1 MRKLIVTT
9 FLTVDGR
16 WLSTADSSGTWNRL
30 AYYAA
35 ESVG

>member
-9 FLTVDGR
+9 FLTLDGP
-16 WLSTADSSGTWNRL
+16 WLSTADSCGTWNRARVL
-30 AYYAA
+30 PT